1 MEAPIGPPATRT
13 CEPGQARKGAAT
25 ARDVCAGMWLV
36 GASTRFRVHI
46 KIPTVSHLSI
56 LHCLNYDF
64 LFLMLYIKQAYSL
77 SFLCYLKRI

>member
-1 MEAPIGPPATRT
+1 
-13 CEPGQARKGAAT
+13 
-25 ARDVCAGMWLV
+25 
-36 GASTRFRVHI
+36 
-46 KIPTVSHLSI
+46 